1 MTDTAENRVFGKKR
15 QQHVLVLASGDKVRH
30 MTIRPW
36 MTALAGCTI
45 GLFSLGYL
53 GATGYLILRDDLIG
67 ATMARQTR
75 MQHDYEDR
83 IAALRAQVDRVTSRQ
98 LFDQQVVEKKV
109 EKLLQQ
115 QAALTSRHGRMSEL
129 LERAENSGIAASTAT
144 APIPTAPSSLSN
156 AMAPEKRADLTGGLS
171 AIENLMAP
179 RPSQPEKPAGTDK
192 RASYVP
198 ENGETPSDRADR
210 VFSKVTLSLKDI
222 ERQQISRI
230 ARLTSDAED
239 KASAMQDIIRQAGLK
254 IDESDTDGVG
264 GPYAD
269 PQGNETDPFN
279 MSLTNLDNALNRLD
293 IVKETATAL
302 PFGNP
307 APGRAITSRFG
318 NRLDPFLGRPALH
331 TGIDFRAETGADV
344 KATGAG
350 KVTVAENSGGYGN
363 MVEIDHGQGVSTRFG
378 HLSTIL
384 VKAGDKVEAG
394 DIVGRAGSTG
404 RSTGPHVHY
413 EVRRNDTPVDPM
425 RFLVAGAELKTYLK

>member
-15 QQHVLVLASGDKVRH
+15 EPHVLILARGENVRH

-36 MTALAGCTI
+36 MAALAGCTI

-53 GATGYLILRDDLIG
+53 GATSYLILRDDLIG

-75 MQHDYEDR
+75 MQNDYEDR

-98 LFDQQVVEKKV
+98 LLDQQVVEKKV
-109 EKLLQQ
+109 EKLLEQ

-129 LERAENSGIAASTAT
+129 LERAENSGIAAT
-144 APIPTAPSSLSN
+144 APAAPSSLSN
-156 AMAPEKRADLTGGLS
+156 AMVPEKRADMSGGLS
-171 AIENLMAP
+171 AIEKLMAP
-179 RPSQPEKPAGTDK
+179 KPQTEKSAAADR
-192 RASYVP
+192 RAAYVP
-198 ENGETPSDRADR
+198 ESGETPSDRADR

-254 IDESDTDGVG
+254 IEETGTDDVG
-264 GPYAD
+264 GPYAA
-269 PQGNETDPFN
+269 PLGGETDPFN
-279 MSLTNLDNALNRLD
+279 LSLTSLDNALNRLD
-293 IVKETATAL
+293 VVKESATAL

-307 APGRAITSRFG
+307 APGRTITSRFG
-318 NRLDPFLGRPALH
+318 NRMDPFLGRPALH

-344 KATGAG
+344 KSTGAG

-378 HLSTIL
+378 HLSAIL
-384 VKAGDKVEAG
+384 VRAGDRVEAG
-394 DIVGRAGSTG
+394 DVIGRAGSTG

-425 RFLVAGAELKTYLK
+425 RYLIAGAELKTYLK

>member
-15 QQHVLVLASGDKVRH
+15 EPHVLILARGENVRH

-36 MTALAGCTI
+36 MAALAGCTI

-75 MQHDYEDR
+75 MQNDYEDR

-98 LFDQQVVEKKV
+98 LLDQQVVEKKV
-109 EKLLQQ
+109 EKLLEQ

-129 LERAENSGIAASTAT
+129 LERAENSGIAATTPA
-144 APIPTAPSSLSN
+144 APSSLSN
-156 AMAPEKRADLTGGLS
+156 AMVPEKRADLSGGLS
-171 AIENLMAP
+171 AIEKLMAP
-179 RPSQPEKPAGTDK
+179 KPQAEKAAAADR
-192 RASYVP
+192 RAAYVP
-198 ENGETPSDRADR
+198 ESGETPSDRADR

-254 IDESDTDGVG
+254 IEENGTDDVG
-264 GPYAD
+264 GPYAA
-269 PQGNETDPFN
+269 PLGGETDPFN
-279 MSLTNLDNALNRLD
+279 LSLTSLDNALNRLD
-293 IVKETATAL
+293 VVKESATAL

-318 NRLDPFLGRPALH
+318 NRMDPFLGRPALH

-344 KATGAG
+344 KSTGAG

-378 HLSTIL
+378 HLSAIL
-384 VKAGDKVEAG
+384 VRAGDRVEAG
-394 DIVGRAGSTG
+394 DVIGRAGSTG

-425 RFLVAGAELKTYLK
+425 RYLIAGAELKTYLK

>member
-15 QQHVLVLASGDKVRH
+15 EPHVLILARGENVRH

-36 MTALAGCTI
+36 MAALAGCTI

-75 MQHDYEDR
+75 MQNDYEDR

-98 LFDQQVVEKKV
+98 LLDQQVVEKKV
-109 EKLLQQ
+109 EKLLEQ

-129 LERAENSGIAASTAT
+129 LERAENSGIAAT
-144 APIPTAPSSLSN
+144 APAAPSSLSN
-156 AMAPEKRADLTGGLS
+156 AMVPEKRADLSGGLS
-171 AIENLMAP
+171 AIEKLMAP
-179 RPSQPEKPAGTDK
+179 KPQAEKAAAADR
-192 RASYVP
+192 RAAYVP
-198 ENGETPSDRADR
+198 ESGETPSDRADR

-254 IDESDTDGVG
+254 IEENGTDDVG
-264 GPYAD
+264 GPYAA
-269 PQGNETDPFN
+269 PLGGETDPFSL
-279 MSLTNLDNALNRLD
+279 SLTSLDNALNRLD
-293 IVKETATAL
+293 VVKESATAL

-318 NRLDPFLGRPALH
+318 NRIDPFLGRPALH

-344 KATGAG
+344 KSTGAG

-378 HLSTIL
+378 HLSAIL
-384 VKAGDKVEAG
+384 VRAGDRVEAG
-394 DIVGRAGSTG
+394 DVIGRAGSTG

-425 RFLVAGAELKTYLK
+425 RYLIAGAELKTYLK

>member
-98 LFDQQVVEKKV
+98 LLDQQVVEKKV

-129 LERAENSGIAASTAT
+129 LERAENSGVAAST

-179 RPSQPEKPAGTDK
+179 RTPQPEKAAGTDK
-192 RASYVP
+192 RAAYVP
-198 ENGETPSDRADR
+198 ESGETPSDRADR

-230 ARLTSDAED
+230 SRLTSDAED

-254 IDESDTDGVG
+254 IDESGTDGTG

-269 PQGNETDPFN
+269 PQRNDTDPFN

-293 IVKETATAL
+293 VVKETATAL

-384 VKAGDKVEAG
+384 VKAGDKVETG
-394 DIVGRAGSTG
+394 DVIGRAGSTG

-425 RFLVAGAELKTYLK
+425 RFLIAGAELKTYLK

>member
-15 QQHVLVLASGDKVRH
+15 EPHVLILARGESVRH

-36 MTALAGCTI
+36 MAALAGCTI

-53 GATGYLILRDDLIG
+53 GATSYLILRDDLIG

-75 MQHDYEDR
+75 MQNDYEDR

-98 LFDQQVVEKKV
+98 LLDQQVVEKKV
-109 EKLLQQ
+109 EKLLEQ

-129 LERAENSGIAASTAT
+129 LERAENSGIAAE
-144 APIPTAPSSLSN
+144 APAAPSSLSN
-156 AMAPEKRADLTGGLS
+156 AMVPEKRADLSGGLS
-171 AIENLMAP
+171 AIEKLMTSKKQA
-179 RPSQPEKPAGTDK
+179 PEKTAASDR
-192 RASYVP
+192 RAAYMP
-198 ENGETPSDRADR
+198 EAGETPSDRADR

-239 KASAMQDIIRQAGLK
+239 KASAMQEIIRQAGLK
-254 IDESDTDGVG
+254 IEENGTDDVG
-264 GPYAD
+264 GPYAA
-269 PQGNETDPFN
+269 PLGGETDPFN
-279 MSLTNLDNALNRLD
+279 LSLTSLDNALNRLD
-293 IVKETATAL
+293 VVKETATAL

-318 NRLDPFLGRPALH
+318 NRMDPFLGRPALH

-344 KATGAG
+344 KSTGAG
-350 KVTVAENSGGYGN
+350 RVTVAENSGGYGN

-378 HLSTIL
+378 HLSAIL
-384 VKAGDKVEAG
+384 VRAGDRVEAG
-394 DIVGRAGSTG
+394 DVIGRAGSTG

-425 RFLVAGAELKTYLK
+425 RFLIAGAELKTYLK

>member
-1 MTDTAENRVFGKKR
+1 LTDTAENRVFGKKR
-15 QQHVLVLASGDKVRH
+15 QQHVLVLASGDRVRH

-36 MTALAGCTI
+36 MAALAGCTI

-98 LFDQQVVEKKV
+98 LLDQQVVEKKV

-144 APIPTAPSSLSN
+144 TPVPTAPSSLSN

-179 RPSQPEKPAGTDK
+179 RTPLPEKAAGTDK

-198 ENGETPSDRADR
+198 EGGETPSDRADR

-230 ARLTSDAED
+230 SRLTSDAEG

-254 IDESDTDGVG
+254 IDESGADDVG

-269 PQGNETDPFN
+269 PQRNEADPFN

-293 IVKETATAL
+293 IVKETATTL

-307 APGRAITSRFG
+307 APGRTITSRFG

-384 VKAGDKVEAG
+384 VRAGDKVEAG
-394 DIVGRAGSTG
+394 DIIGRAGSTG

-425 RFLVAGAELKTYLK
+425 RFLIAGAELKTYLK

>member
-15 QQHVLVLASGDKVRH
+15 EPHVLILARGENVRH

-36 MTALAGCTI
+36 MAALAGCTI

-75 MQHDYEDR
+75 MQNDYEDR

-98 LFDQQVVEKKV
+98 LLDQQVVEKKV
-109 EKLLQQ
+109 EKLLEQ

-129 LERAENSGIAASTAT
+129 LERAENSGIAAT
-144 APIPTAPSSLSN
+144 APAAPSSLSN
-156 AMAPEKRADLTGGLS
+156 AMVPEKRADLSGGLS
-171 AIENLMAP
+171 AIEKLMAP
-179 RPSQPEKPAGTDK
+179 KPQAEKAAAADRRAAYAPE
-192 RASYVP
+192 S
-198 ENGETPSDRADR
+198 GETPSDRADR

-254 IDESDTDGVG
+254 IEENGTDDVG
-264 GPYAD
+264 GPYAA
-269 PQGNETDPFN
+269 PLGGETDPFN
-279 MSLTNLDNALNRLD
+279 LSLTSLDNALNRLD
-293 IVKETATAL
+293 VVKESATAL

-318 NRLDPFLGRPALH
+318 NRMDPFLGRPALH

-344 KATGAG
+344 KSTGAG

-378 HLSTIL
+378 HLSAIL
-384 VKAGDKVEAG
+384 VRAGDRVEAG
-394 DIVGRAGSTG
+394 DVIGRAGSTG

-425 RFLVAGAELKTYLK
+425 RYLIAGAELKTYLK

>member
-1 MTDTAENRVFGKKR
+1 MTDMAENRVFGKKR
-15 QQHVLVLASGDKVRH
+15 EPHVLILARGENVRH

-36 MTALAGCTI
+36 MAALAGCTI

-75 MQHDYEDR
+75 MQNDYEDR

-98 LFDQQVVEKKV
+98 LLDQQVVEKKV
-109 EKLLQQ
+109 EKLLEQ

-129 LERAENSGIAASTAT
+129 LERAENSGIAAT
-144 APIPTAPSSLSN
+144 APAAPSSLSN
-156 AMAPEKRADLTGGLS
+156 AMVPEKRADLSGGLS
-171 AIENLMAP
+171 AIEKLMAP
-179 RPSQPEKPAGTDK
+179 KPQAEKAAAADRRAAYAPE
-192 RASYVP
+192 S
-198 ENGETPSDRADR
+198 GETPSDRADR

-254 IDESDTDGVG
+254 IEENGTDDVG
-264 GPYAD
+264 GPYAA
-269 PQGNETDPFN
+269 PLGGETDPFN
-279 MSLTNLDNALNRLD
+279 LSLTSLDNALNRLD
-293 IVKETATAL
+293 VVKESATAL

-318 NRLDPFLGRPALH
+318 NRMDPFLGRPALH

-344 KATGAG
+344 KSTGAG

-378 HLSTIL
+378 HLSAIL
-384 VKAGDKVEAG
+384 VRAGDRVEAG
-394 DIVGRAGSTG
+394 DVIGRAGSTG

-425 RFLVAGAELKTYLK
+425 RYLIAGAELKTYLK

>member
-1 MTDTAENRVFGKKR
+1 VTDTAENRVFGKKR
-15 QQHVLVLASGDKVRH
+15 EPHVLILARGENVRH

-36 MTALAGCTI
+36 MAVLAGCTI

-75 MQHDYEDR
+75 MQNDYEDR

-98 LFDQQVVEKKV
+98 LLDQQVVEKKV
-109 EKLLQQ
+109 EKLLEQ

-129 LERAENSGIAASTAT
+129 LERAENSGIAAT
-144 APIPTAPSSLSN
+144 APAAPSSLSN
-156 AMAPEKRADLTGGLS
+156 AMVPEKRADLSGGLS
-171 AIENLMAP
+171 AIEKLMAP
-179 RPSQPEKPAGTDK
+179 KPQAEKAAAADRRAAYAPE
-192 RASYVP
+192 S
-198 ENGETPSDRADR
+198 GETPSDRADR

-254 IDESDTDGVG
+254 IEENGTDDVG
-264 GPYAD
+264 GPYAA
-269 PQGNETDPFN
+269 PLGGETDPFN
-279 MSLTNLDNALNRLD
+279 LSLTSLDNALNRLD
-293 IVKETATAL
+293 VVKESATTL

-318 NRLDPFLGRPALH
+318 NRMDPFLGRPALH

-344 KATGAG
+344 KSTGAG

-378 HLSTIL
+378 HLSAIL
-384 VKAGDKVEAG
+384 VRAGDRVEAG
-394 DIVGRAGSTG
+394 EVIGRAGSTG

-425 RFLVAGAELKTYLK
+425 RYLIAGAELKTYLK

>member
-15 QQHVLVLASGDKVRH
+15 EPHVLILARGENVRH

-36 MTALAGCTI
+36 MAALAGCTI

-75 MQHDYEDR
+75 MQNDYEDR

-98 LFDQQVVEKKV
+98 LLDQQVVEKKV
-109 EKLLQQ
+109 EKLLEQ

-129 LERAENSGIAASTAT
+129 LERAENSGIAAT
-144 APIPTAPSSLSN
+144 APAAPSSLSN
-156 AMAPEKRADLTGGLS
+156 AMVPEKRADLSGGLS
-171 AIENLMAP
+171 AIEKLMAP
-179 RPSQPEKPAGTDK
+179 KPQAEKAAAADRRAAYAPE
-192 RASYVP
+192 S
-198 ENGETPSDRADR
+198 GETPSDRADR

-254 IDESDTDGVG
+254 IEENGTDDVG
-264 GPYAD
+264 GPYAA
-269 PQGNETDPFN
+269 PLGGETDPFN
-279 MSLTNLDNALNRLD
+279 LSLTSLDNALNRLD
-293 IVKETATAL
+293 VVKESATAL

-318 NRLDPFLGRPALH
+318 NRMDPFLGRPALH

-344 KATGAG
+344 KSTGAG

-378 HLSTIL
+378 HLSAIL
-384 VKAGDKVEAG
+384 VKAGDRVEAG
-394 DIVGRAGSTG
+394 DVIGRAGSTG

-425 RFLVAGAELKTYLK
+425 RFLIAGTELKTFLK

>member
-15 QQHVLVLASGDKVRH
+15 EPHVLILARGENVRH

-36 MTALAGCTI
+36 MAALAGCTI

-75 MQHDYEDR
+75 MQNDYEDR

-98 LFDQQVVEKKV
+98 LLDQQVVEKKV
-109 EKLLQQ
+109 EKLLEQ

-129 LERAENSGIAASTAT
+129 LERAENSGIAAT
-144 APIPTAPSSLSN
+144 APAAPSSLSN
-156 AMAPEKRADLTGGLS
+156 AMVPEKRADLSGGLS
-171 AIENLMAP
+171 AIEKLMAP
-179 RPSQPEKPAGTDK
+179 KPQAEKAAAADR
-192 RASYVP
+192 RAAYVP
-198 ENGETPSDRADR
+198 ESGETPSDRADR

-254 IDESDTDGVG
+254 IEETGTDDVG
-264 GPYAD
+264 GPYAA
-269 PQGNETDPFN
+269 PLGGETDPFN
-279 MSLTNLDNALNRLD
+279 LSLTSLDNALNRLD
-293 IVKETATAL
+293 VVKESATAL

-318 NRLDPFLGRPALH
+318 NRMDPFLGRPALH

-344 KATGAG
+344 KSTGAG

-378 HLSTIL
+378 HLSAIL
-384 VKAGDKVEAG
+384 VRAGDRVEAG
-394 DIVGRAGSTG
+394 DVIGRAGSTG

-425 RFLVAGAELKTYLK
+425 RYLIAGAELKTYLK

>member
-15 QQHVLVLASGDKVRH
+15 EPHVLILARGENVRH

-36 MTALAGCTI
+36 MAALAGCTI

-75 MQHDYEDR
+75 MQNDYEDR

-98 LFDQQVVEKKV
+98 LLDQQVVEKKV
-109 EKLLQQ
+109 EKLLEQ

-129 LERAENSGIAASTAT
+129 LERAENSGIAATTPA
-144 APIPTAPSSLSN
+144 APSSLSN
-156 AMAPEKRADLTGGLS
+156 AMVPEKRADLSGGLS
-171 AIENLMAP
+171 AIEKLMAP
-179 RPSQPEKPAGTDK
+179 KPQAEKAAAADR
-192 RASYVP
+192 RAAYVP
-198 ENGETPSDRADR
+198 ESGETPSDRADR

-254 IDESDTDGVG
+254 IEETGTDDVG
-264 GPYAD
+264 GPYAA
-269 PQGNETDPFN
+269 PLGGETDPFN
-279 MSLTNLDNALNRLD
+279 LSLTSLDNALNRLD
-293 IVKETATAL
+293 VVKESATAL

-318 NRLDPFLGRPALH
+318 NRMDPFLGRPALH

-344 KATGAG
+344 KSTGAG

-378 HLSTIL
+378 HLSAIL
-384 VKAGDKVEAG
+384 VRAGDRVEAG
-394 DIVGRAGSTG
+394 DVIGRAGSTG

-425 RFLVAGAELKTYLK
+425 RYLIAGAELKTYLK

>member
-15 QQHVLVLASGDKVRH
+15 EPHVLILARGENVRH

-36 MTALAGCTI
+36 MAALAGCTI

-53 GATGYLILRDDLIG
+53 GATSYLILRDDLIG

-75 MQHDYEDR
+75 MQNDYEDR

-98 LFDQQVVEKKV
+98 LLDQQVVEKKV
-109 EKLLQQ
+109 EKLLEQ

-129 LERAENSGIAASTAT
+129 LERAENSGIAAT
-144 APIPTAPSSLSN
+144 APAAPSSLSN
-156 AMAPEKRADLTGGLS
+156 AMVPEKRADLSGGLS
-171 AIENLMAP
+171 AIEKLMAP
-179 RPSQPEKPAGTDK
+179 KPQAEKATAADR
-192 RASYVP
+192 RAAYVP
-198 ENGETPSDRADR
+198 ESGETPSDRADR

-254 IDESDTDGVG
+254 IEENGTDDVG
-264 GPYAD
+264 GPYAA
-269 PQGNETDPFN
+269 PERGETDPFN
-279 MSLTNLDNALNRLD
+279 LSLTNLDNALNRLD
-293 IVKETATAL
+293 VVKESATAL

-318 NRLDPFLGRPALH
+318 NRMDPFLGRPALH

-344 KATGAG
+344 KSTGAG

-378 HLSTIL
+378 HLSAIL
-384 VKAGDKVEAG
+384 VRAGDRVEAG
-394 DIVGRAGSTG
+394 DVIGRAGSTG

-425 RFLVAGAELKTYLK
+425 RYLIAGAELKTYLK